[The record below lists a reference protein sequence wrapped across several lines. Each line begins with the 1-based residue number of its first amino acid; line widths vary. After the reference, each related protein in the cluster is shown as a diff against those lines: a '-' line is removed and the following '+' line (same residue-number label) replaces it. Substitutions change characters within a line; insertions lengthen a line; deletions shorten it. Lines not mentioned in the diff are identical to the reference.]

1 MCNNVDIALSAFTLQ
16 PAFVPSYLEHN
27 MHAWKPLWGIIF
39 VTLLINALSS
49 VNKLYIPF
57 NYVCIKLDSLCITLL
72 NRLRTYPYERRYEGS
87 TKVPSYVFI
96 LLKHMVMLSE
106 CYQYVLWII
115 NFYQNYQYVL
125 SILRHIHVFVL
136 FHSWV
141 SVWVHFKTE
150 FIGYDLQTCHT
161 YLVS

>member
-1 MCNNVDIALSAFTLQ
+1 MNDKVQNDKQGSNVEIIRHRYLVIDRIAYVLMKIYKRVIVNRYRVKLWKKWLTLMK
-16 PAFVPSYLEHN
+16 FR
-27 MHAWKPLWGIIF
+27 I
-39 VTLLINALSS
+39 
-49 VNKLYIPF
+49 
-57 NYVCIKLDSLCITLL
+57 
-72 NRLRTYPYERRYEGS
+72 
-87 TKVPSYVFI
+87 PSYVYI

-141 SVWVHFKTE
+141 SVWVHFKKE